1 MRKWD
6 KLLFALSRDV
16 PWISHSWLPV
26 TVLTLHLQGAGCRV
40 HVHATCR
47 VHVHRLL
54 ELGKGI
60 GRYRVLKTL
69 TFKTRASA
77 KPFLWKWVLY
87 AWEWQIVFISI
98 GLRLALKQR
107 QEKKFTYSFSL
118 FAQHTR
124 MFNKPM
130 WSLRLLVSITSNN
143 ISFDNPLLH
152 KSKASPFQNVT

>member
-1 MRKWD
+1 M
-6 KLLFALSRDV
+6 
-16 PWISHSWLPV
+16 
-26 TVLTLHLQGAGCRV
+26 G
-40 HVHATCR
+40 
-47 VHVHRLL
+47 
-54 ELGKGI
+54 LGMTNHFHI
-60 GRYRVLKTL
+60 NSL
-69 TFKTRASA
+69 
-77 KPFLWKWVLY
+77 
-87 AWEWQIVFISI
+87 

-107 QEKKFTYSFSL
+107 HEKRFTYSFSL